1 MSIHRIIKG
10 GEMEMET
17 KRLTGKSTKDL
28 YLSALFLALG
38 AEYEGADRT
47 DPKHIEFYF
56 LPRKTESK
64 DLPSMPTQDLD
75 FVEKAWVN
83 GEVVVN
89 AVVYAESIKRMKS
102 LVHTS

>member
-1 MSIHRIIKG
+1 
-10 GEMEMET
+10 MET
-17 KRLTGKSTKDL
+17 KRLTGKSTKDI

-56 LPRKTESK
+56 LPRKAQSTSFSTIENFV
-64 DLPSMPTQDLD
+64 TQDLD
-75 FVEKAWVN
+75 TIEKQWVN
-83 GEVVVN
+83 GESVVN
-89 AVVYAESIKRMKS
+89 AVAYSEAIKRMKS